1 MINRKCLRLI
11 LFWSDDMITVEDAM
25 EKNVIK
31 FKETDTISYVAN
43 ILREKKISGVPIVDN
58 DNKVIGIVSEG
69 DIMRL
74 IEVHSP
80 NLNLILPAPL
90 DLIELPVR
98 MRLELDELAEG
109 VAKAASVL
117 IGEIMT
123 KDVVRVKRNISIS
136 DAAELMD
143 KHDVN
148 RLPVVDENDKLVGI
162 ITRGDIIGALVKKE

>member
-1 MINRKCLRLI
+1 
-11 LFWSDDMITVEDAM
+11 MITVEEAM

-31 FKETDTISYVAN
+31 FKEADTISYVSN
-43 ILREKKISGVPIVDN
+43 VLRDKKISGAPIVDN
-58 DNKVIGIVSEG
+58 SNKVIGIVSEG

-98 MRLELDELAEG
+98 MRYELDELAEG
-109 VAKAASVL
+109 VAKAGSVL

-123 KDVVRVKRNISIS
+123 KEVFNVKGSVSIS

-143 KHDVN
+143 KHKVN
-148 RLPVVDENDKLVGI
+148 RLPVVDENDKLIGI
-162 ITRGDIIGALVKKE
+162 ITRGDIIGALVKKNE

>member
-1 MINRKCLRLI
+1 
-11 LFWSDDMITVEDAM
+11 MITVQEAM
-25 EKNVIK
+25 QKDVIK
-31 FKETDTISYVAN
+31 FKDVDTISYVAEV
-43 ILREKKISGVPIVDN
+43 LREKKISGAPIVDD

-74 IEVHSP
+74 IEVHTP
-80 NLNLILPAPL
+80 NVNLILPAPL

-117 IGEIMT
+117 VGEIMT
-123 KDVVRVKRNISIS
+123 KEVVKAKGDISIS
-136 DAAELMD
+136 DAAVLMD

-148 RLPVVDENDKLVGI
+148 RLPVIDENGKLIGI
-162 ITRGDIIGALVKKE
+162 ITRGDIIGALVK